1 MSARMTSATPICA
14 PISAQFRSAN
24 TAMGSSR
31 GAFGCPGVKHRKRR
45 VHPRAAKRNPRF
57 NHPRCARDGRL
68 ALDRNARYINA
79 VQVFSHRGISMQAA
93 LDQDFLFLLY
103 DVARTMRTRAD
114 QRARARG
121 MTRAQWVILARLE
134 RQPGLTQNELASIVE
149 VEPITIA
156 RLVDRLEARE
166 LVVRKAD
173 PRDRRVWR
181 LHLTPAAV
189 PILREIAKYRA
200 ELHDLIT
207 AGMTPSLQ
215 KA

>member
-1 MSARMTSATPICA
+1 
-14 PISAQFRSAN
+14 
-24 TAMGSSR
+24 
-31 GAFGCPGVKHRKRR
+31 
-45 VHPRAAKRNPRF
+45 
-57 NHPRCARDGRL
+57 
-68 ALDRNARYINA
+68 
-79 VQVFSHRGISMQAA
+79 MQAA

-121 MTRAQWVILARLE
+121 MTRAQWVILAHLE

-156 RLVDRLEARE
+156 RLVDRLEARG

-181 LHLTPAAV
+181 LHLTPAAA
-189 PILREIAKYRA
+189 PILREIGKYRG
-200 ELHDLIT
+200 ELHELIT
-207 AGMTPSLQ
+207 AGMTAAQLVDADLGYAPPFGPLWDPVQ
-215 KA
+215 VAARKLIEARN

>member
-1 MSARMTSATPICA
+1 
-14 PISAQFRSAN
+14 
-24 TAMGSSR
+24 
-31 GAFGCPGVKHRKRR
+31 
-45 VHPRAAKRNPRF
+45 
-57 NHPRCARDGRL
+57 
-68 ALDRNARYINA
+68 
-79 VQVFSHRGISMQAA
+79 MQATF
-93 LDQDFLFLLY
+93 DTDFLFLLY

-134 RQPGLTQNELASIVE
+134 RQPGLPQNELAAIVE
-149 VEPITIA
+149 GEPITIA

-181 LHLTPAAV
+181 LHLTPAAA
-189 PILREIAKYRA
+189 PILREIGKYRA

-215 KA
+215 KALTDGLLQMKANLAAEAPAAGKAGRAAGATCSHAGGAARRERHA